1 MTYDF
6 GSKPSQRLGDSSHL
20 RGVAPVGHHGRGV
33 GVLAGDLDQAQLDD
47 LGHLGRRAVL
57 GLDRQHHRR
66 AEVGR
71 DAGVGVELARCR
83 HIGVVT
89 ADDHH
94 GVATVGHLVVAVDDI
109 GDGRVRIIVQLL
121 ITHADALLVG
131 QAHGGVRQQQ
141 IEDVVAI
148 LAQPGDRTEHPDRAT
163 VAANR
168 CMMPSAIVDLPVSPS
183 GEAM

>member
-1 MTYDF
+1 M
-6 GSKPSQRLGDSSHL
+6 RAL
-20 RGVAPVGHHGRGV
+20 VG
-33 GVLAGDLDQAQLDD
+33 
-47 LGHLGRRAVL
+47 
-57 GLDRQHHRR
+57 
-66 AEVGR
+66 
-71 DAGVGVELARCR
+71 LARCR
-83 HIGVVT
+83 HIGVVA

-94 GVATVGHLVVAVDDI
+94 GVTTVGHLVVAVDDI

-121 ITHADALLVG
+121 ITRADALFVG

-148 LAQPGDRTEHPDRAT
+148 LAQPGDRAEHPTRAT

-183 GEAM
+183 GEAT